1 MEALSPH
8 RSRHV
13 GVHGT
18 LTCPVAAAAL
28 AAGVLA
34 FSCAVAAGRGA
45 ELGAGVVGFW
55 PGAAELPVIGWE
67 TLPPWPTVVWLLPG
81 VEDPVTAVAEG
92 GWEVAPGPPGVVEPV
107 MAAALAGWPSV
118 VAPLPGVVEPVT
130 VLALAG
136 WPGGDEEMGVKM
148 AMLVWGPV

>member
-8 RSRHV
+8 RPCHV

-45 ELGAGVVGFW
+45 ELGAGVVAFW
-55 PGAAELPVIGWE
+55 PGAAEVLVIDCE
-67 TLPPWPTVVWLLPG
+67 TVPWPTVVWLLPG

-107 MAAALAGWPSV
+107 TAAALAGWPSV

-136 WPGGDEEMGVKM
+136 WPGGDEETGAEAV
-148 AMLVWGPV
+148 PVLPV